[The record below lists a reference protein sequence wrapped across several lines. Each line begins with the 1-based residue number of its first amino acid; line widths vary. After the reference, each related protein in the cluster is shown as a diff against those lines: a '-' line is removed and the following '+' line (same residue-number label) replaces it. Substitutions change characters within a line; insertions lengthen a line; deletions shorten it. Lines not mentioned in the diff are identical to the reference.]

1 MEGLVKVTNKV
12 PLKGY
17 EKAAVLLG
25 ELGPE
30 TSKPVLE
37 ALRLSRKESKKI
49 RKNIKK
55 LGRYNPNNYKQVSR
69 ELSVLTDTI
78 NYGKAKGIFNSARAA
93 ENSFVTKTE
102 TSLKQ
107 MANSNP
113 DTIANV
119 LKMWLDK

>member
-102 TSLKQ
+102 TMLRVVVK
-107 MANSNP
+107 
-113 DTIANV
+113 I
-119 LKMWLDK
+119 

>member
-55 LGRYNPNNYKQVSR
+55 LGRYNPNNFKQVSR

-119 LKMWLDK
+119 LKMWLEK

>member
-119 LKMWLDK
+119 LKMWLEK

>member
-1 MEGLVKVTNKV
+1 MEGLEKVTNKV

-55 LGRYNPNNYKQVSR
+55 LGRYNPNNFKQVSR

-119 LKMWLDK
+119 LKMWLEK

>member
-55 LGRYNPNNYKQVSR
+55 LGRYNPNNFKQVSR

-78 NYGKAKGIFNSARAA
+78 NYGKAKGIFNSTRAA

-119 LKMWLDK
+119 LKMWLEK

>member
-1 MEGLVKVTNKV
+1 MEGLVKVTNKR

-30 TSKPVLE
+30 TSKPVLD
-37 ALRLSRKESKKI
+37 ALKLTRKESRRI

-55 LGRYNPNNYKQVSR
+55 LGRYNPNNFNEVNR

-78 NYGKAKGIFNSARAA
+78 NYGKAKGIFNSARAI
-93 ENSFVTKTE
+93 ENSFIKKTE

-107 MANSNP
+107 MANSDP
-113 DTIANV
+113 DSIANV
-119 LKMWLDK
+119 LKLWLEK